1 MAITTKKQGEVCIIE
16 LDGEIDA
23 STAPDISS
31 KVLDISK
38 SNDKIL
44 LDLTD
49 VSYMSSAGLRM
60 LLKLY
65 RTVTAAESGQL
76 VLVGLS
82 EEIKDTMEVTGFLQ
96 FFTTCPTV
104 DDGLKALT

>member
-1 MAITTKKQGEVCIIE
+1 MAINTKKEGEICIVE
-16 LDGEIDA
+16 LNGEIDTN
-23 STAPDISS
+23 TAPDISS
-31 KVLDISK
+31 EVLNLSK
-38 SNDKIL
+38 SNNKIL

-49 VSYMSSAGLRM
+49 VPYMSSAGLRM

-65 RTVTAAESGQL
+65 RTVTAESGQL

-82 EEIKDTMEVTGFLQ
+82 EEIKDTMEVTGFLK

>member
-1 MAITTKKQGEVCIIE
+1 MAINTKKQGEVCIIE

-23 STAPDISS
+23 TTAPDISS
-31 KVLDISK
+31 EVLEISE
-38 SNDKIL
+38 SNSKIL
-44 LDLTD
+44 LDLSD
-49 VSYMSSAGLRM
+49 VPYMSSAGLRM

-65 RTVTAAESGQL
+65 RTVTAESKQL

-82 EEIKDTMEVTGFLQ
+82 EEIKDTMEVTGFLK
-96 FFTTCPTV
+96 FFTTCPTI

>member
-1 MAITTKKQGEVCIIE
+1 MAINTKKQVEVCIIE

-31 KVLDISK
+31 EVLATSEAN
-38 SNDKIL
+38 SKIL
-44 LDLTD
+44 LNLSD
-49 VSYMSSAGLRM
+49 VTYMSSAGIRM